1 MALALWAA
9 AEPTAVAWVA
19 LDRYDNHPE
28 SFWPHVIAALRRC
41 GVVIPEA
48 LPGGLQE
55 QGADHVFLLRLV
67 SALATQDPPVILVL
81 DDFHLLTEPE
91 VLKGLDFVLRNVGSG
106 LRMVV
111 SSRADPPLRLH
122 RYRLA
127 GELTEIRADD
137 LAFNHEEASLLLA
150 QYRGTISADS
160 LDRLMRR
167 TEGWAAGLRL
177 AAISM
182 DTHPDPDQFV
192 KELITED
199 SALTGYLVEEVL
211 HTQPP
216 EVQDVLL
223 STSILEQVSA
233 EAASELAGD
242 EQAAANPARTGPRE
256 HVHPAHRIRVV
267 PLSPVVRGGTAPQ
280 AEAQVPGTDAR
291 SAPPGGPLLRAE
303 RLAHRRRAARR
314 PSRRLAARR
323 QHGRRR
329 PGNHRDHPAAGQ
341 PGPVPG
347 PGVREHAGQP
357 GLERARAVPGLRGGR
372 PGRW

>member
-41 GVVIPEA
+41 GVVIPEP
-48 LPGGLQE
+48 LPGPPE

-150 QYRGTISADS
+150 QYRGIDFRRLTRSPDAAD
-160 LDRLMRR
+160 R
-167 TEGWAAGLRL
+167 GLGGR
-177 AAISM
+177 SPPRG
-182 DTHPDPDQFV
+182 H
-192 KELITED
+192 
-199 SALTGYLVEEVL
+199 L
-211 HTQPP
+211 H
-216 EVQDVLL
+216 
-223 STSILEQVSA
+223 
-233 EAASELAGD
+233 G
-242 EQAAANPARTGPRE
+242 
-256 HVHPAHRIRVV
+256 H
-267 PLSPVVRGGTAPQ
+267 
-280 AEAQVPGTDAR
+280 
-291 SAPPGGPLLRAE
+291 
-303 RLAHRRRAARR
+303 
-314 PSRRLAARR
+314 PSR
-323 QHGRRR
+323 
-329 PGNHRDHPAAGQ
+329 
-341 PGPVPG
+341 PGPVRQG
-347 PGVREHAGQP
+347 ADH
-357 GLERARAVPGLRGGR
+357 
-372 PGRW
+372 